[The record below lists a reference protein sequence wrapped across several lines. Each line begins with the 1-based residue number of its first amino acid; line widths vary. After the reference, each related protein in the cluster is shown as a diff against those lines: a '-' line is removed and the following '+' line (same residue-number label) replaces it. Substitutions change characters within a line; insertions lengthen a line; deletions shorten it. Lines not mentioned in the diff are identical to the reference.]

1 MMNRNKEQ
9 TPTRRKVTMDTR
21 GSAHNGGPGL
31 PEIERKNFE
40 QMLAVYESQQNIF
53 NLP

>member
-1 MMNRNKEQ
+1 MKGS
-9 TPTRRKVTMDTR
+9 VMDTR
-21 GSAHNGGPGL
+21 GSAHNGGSGL
-31 PEIERKNFE
+31 PEVERKNFE